1 MEYVTIATAGNTT
14 DFGDLTDDSQNTS
27 GGTASSATRGLI
39 CLGYVHPALVNSID
53 FCTIATTGN
62 AQDFGDLTAA
72 RQSFGSCSNLTRG
85 TFFGGQTPSYVNNI
99 DTVIIATTGNA
110 SDFGDVDVGVTA
122 SGAAGSDCH
131 GGLT

>member
-1 MEYVTIATAGNTT
+1 M
-14 DFGDLTDDSQNTS
+14 
-27 GGTASSATRGLI
+27 
-39 CLGYVHPALVNSID
+39 HPALVNSID